1 MSTIKVMVV
10 DDQVLF
16 REGLVRL
23 LASQKDMEVVAVASN
38 GREALQMAK
47 RTSPDIILLDL
58 QMPIMNG
65 LEATRLLKQQMPE
78 VKVVILSVSDDSDD
92 VFEALKSGA
101 MGYLVKSMRADT
113 LFQKVRDIAQG
124 EVALSPNLASKVIG
138 EFSRMKREEE
148 KTFGGLS
155 EREREVLKL
164 VVEGKS
170 NKVIAQELFI
180 AESTVKRH
188 LHNMLDKLHAKNR
201 AEVAAYGIRSGIL
214 DE

>member
-1 MSTIKVMVV
+1 MGTIKIMVV

-16 REGLVRL
+16 REGLVKL
-23 LASQKDMEVVAVASN
+23 LSSQNDMEVVGAASN
-38 GREALQMAK
+38 GRDALQMAK
-47 RTSPDIILLDL
+47 RTTPDIVLLDL

-65 LEATRLLKQQMPE
+65 LETTKLLKQQMPE
-78 VKVVILSVSDDSDD
+78 IKVVILSVSDDSDD
-92 VFEALKSGA
+92 VFEALKNGA
-101 MGYLVKSMRADT
+101 MGYLVKNMRADT
-113 LFQKVRDIAQG
+113 LFQKVRDIARG

-138 EFSRMKREEE
+138 EFSRLKKEEE
-148 KTFGGLS
+148 KTYGGLS
-155 EREREVLKL
+155 DREREVLKL

-170 NKVIAQELFI
+170 NREIAQELFI

-201 AEVAAYGIRSGIL
+201 AEVAAYGIRSGLL